1 MAATDAKPIPVKGQ
15 AYRVTFPILD
25 ADGDLVSGA
34 ADLDSEVSKDGGA
47 FTDCTNEATEIAT
60 SSGIYYLDL
69 TADEKNADTV
79 TVVVKT
85 SSSGAKTTSMVLYPA
100 EDVDIPVNV
109 KAVSDDTGA
118 AGNMESA
125 FDGTGYE
132 FAGCTMPTV
141 TDITNKTGFE
151 IAGTKNRL
159 DDLNDIAQSDI
170 LSDATPFAG
179 GNIDAAISSRSFH
192 SADDVADKVWDEAI
206 SEHTAVGTFGAKNQ
220 RVVPSES
227 VDDYKADVSNL
238 ALETT
243 AQGIKTQTDKMQ
255 FDGSNNIQSRVN
267 DKGVLND
274 PSADDVADKVW
285 DEAIADHITVG
296 TFGAK
301 NQRVVPSESV
311 DDYKADVSSLALE
324 TTAQDIKTQTD
335 KLQFDGS
342 NNVQSRVN
350 DKGIL
355 NDPSAT
361 DIDSQLSSTHGSGS
375 WEGSGSVNADEIAD
389 KVWDEAMSEH
399 MTAGTFGQ
407 AAQIVRANTAQSGG
421 SNTITLD
428 SGASSTDDWYV
439 NQTVFIVEGTGAGQ
453 SRKISTYNGS
463 TKVATVDSNWATTPD
478 NTSKFLILPNYILTG
493 TGASASEVWSYST
506 RSLTDK
512 SGFTIAG
519 TKTTLDDLNDLAQSD
534 ILSDATPF
542 AGSNIDAAI
551 SSRSSHS
558 VADIWSYTTRSL
570 TDKAGFTIS
579 GTKTTLDD
587 LNDLSAADVNAEVDA
602 ALADI
607 DLDHLIQVSAGA
619 EKPTIGSY
627 LDLMMNKDSNQTY
640 DQSTDSMEAL
650 RDVEP
655 HGTPMRGT
663 DNAALASVCSEARL
677 SELDAAN
684 MPSDIDAILEDTGTT
699 LENHLTDIKDTGFV
713 KDTHSLPQCLTA
725 TGFSTHSAEDVWNV
739 ATRSLTE
746 TVKITG
752 TKQTLDDLNDLSAAD
767 INAEVSDVLKV
778 DTISEMSQGAPPV
791 DPTFEEAINYIYRKF
806 RNKTETSSTE
816 DMVYNDSGD
825 TVLFKATIS
834 DNGTVFTKE
843 EYVSGA

>member
-1 MAATDAKPIPVKGQ
+1 MAATDAKPIPIKGQ

-34 ADLDSEVSKDGGA
+34 VGLDSEVSKDGGA
-47 FTDCTNEATEIAT
+47 FADCTNEATEIAT

-69 TADEKNADTV
+69 TADEMDADTV
-79 TVVVKT
+79 TVIVKT
-85 SSSGAKTTSMVLYPA
+85 STSDAKTTSMVLYPA

-125 FDGTGYE
+125 FDGTGYG
-132 FAGCTMPTV
+132 FTGCTMPTV

-159 DDLNDIAQSDI
+159 DDLNDLAQSDI
-170 LSDATPFAG
+170 LSDSTPFAG
-179 GNIDAAISSRSFH
+179 ANIDAAISSRSSH
-192 SADDVADKVWDEAI
+192 SADDVADKVWDELIAD
-206 SEHTAVGTFGAKNQ
+206 HTTGGTFGAKNQ
-220 RVVPSES
+220 RVVPSET

-238 ALETT
+238 ALE
-243 AQGIKTQTDKMQ
+243 A
-255 FDGSNNIQSRVN
+255 
-267 DKGVLND
+267 
-274 PSADDVADKVW
+274 
-285 DEAIADHITVG
+285 TVQ
-296 TFGAK
+296 
-301 NQRVVPSESV
+301 N
-311 DDYKADVSSLALE
+311 
-324 TTAQDIKTQTD
+324 IKTQTD

-350 DKGIL
+350 DKGVL

-375 WEGSGSVNADEIAD
+375 WEGSGSANADEIAD
-389 KVWDEAMSEH
+389 AVWNEAMSEH

-407 AAQIVRANTAQSGG
+407 AAQIVRANTAQAGG

-463 TKVATVDSNWATTPD
+463 TKVATVDSNWATVPD
-478 NTSKFLILPNYILTG
+478 DTSKFLILPNYILTG

-512 SGFTIAG
+512 TGFEIAG

-542 AGSNIDAAI
+542 AGGNIDAAI

-558 VADIWSYTTRSL
+558 VSDIWGYTTRSL
-570 TDKAGFTIS
+570 TDKIGFEIA
-579 GTKTTLDD
+579 GTKTKLDD
-587 LNDLSAADVNAEVDA
+587 LNDPSAEAVADQVWEEPVSEHMNSGTFGADLISNTETIQLQTDKLQFDGSNNVLANVNDKGVLNDLSAADVNAEVDA

-607 DLDHLIQVSAGA
+607 GLDHLIQASAGA

-627 LDLMMNKDSNQTY
+627 LDMMMNKDSNQTY

-650 RDVEP
+650 RDTEP

-663 DNAALASVCSEARL
+663 DNAALASVCTEARL
-677 SELDAAN
+677 SELDSDN
-684 MPSDIDAILEDTGTT
+684 MPSDIDDILEDTGTT
-699 LENHLTDIKDTGFV
+699 LENHLTDIKGTGFV

-725 TGFSTHSAEDVWNV
+725 TGFSTHSAEDVWDV

-746 TVKITG
+746 PVRITG

-767 INAEVSDVLKV
+767 INVEVSDVLKV
-778 DTISEMSQGAPPV
+778 DTIPEMSQGAPPAE
-791 DPTFEEAINYIYRKF
+791 PTFEEAVNYIYRKL
-806 RNKTETSSTE
+806 RNKTVTSSTE